1 MAPHTRTSCFDTRLL
16 RGLVGT
22 TVTTYDLVS
31 DDASPESNSLAP
43 SAEPS
48 RATTSAAAASPMI
61 VTSSRISRT
70 WVITKK
76 LSERAV
82 PMTDHDVKMGR
93 GSART
98 VGKFL
103 CHLTGDPNRIAFMRI
118 YQQIPLPGTEDADR
132 DILARQAVPPEVC
145 GELECFKLLE
155 RGRCNTVPRFL
166 GHAESTQGDND
177 LLPGGYIRYVVWEKV
192 PGEPLTEEFFWGL
205 DDAARKEIRLRFRA
219 AYE

>member
-1 MAPHTRTSCFDTRLL
+1 M
-16 RGLVGT
+16 
-22 TVTTYDLVS
+22 TVTS
-31 DDASPESNSLAP
+31 ASSG
-43 SAEPS
+43 
-48 RATTSAAAASPMI
+48 
-61 VTSSRISRT
+61 ISRT

-103 CHLTGDPNRIAFMRI
+103 CHLIGDPNQMAFMRI
-118 YQQIPLPGTEDADR
+118 YQQIPLSGTEDANR
-132 DILARQAVPPEVC
+132 DTLARQAVPPEVC
-145 GELECFKLLE
+145 GELECFKLFQY
-155 RGRCNTVPRFL
+155 GRCDVVPRFL
-166 GHAESTQGDND
+166 GHAESTQGDHD

-205 DDAARKEIRLRFRA
+205 DDTARKEIRSKFRA